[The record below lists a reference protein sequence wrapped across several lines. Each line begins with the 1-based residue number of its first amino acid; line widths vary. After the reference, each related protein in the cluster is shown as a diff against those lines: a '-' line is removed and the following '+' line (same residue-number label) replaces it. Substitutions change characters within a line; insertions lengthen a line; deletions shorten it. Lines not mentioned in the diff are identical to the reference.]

1 MKNIGL
7 FLVTFIFCFSAFLIS
22 AVQSEASPVEDISSV
37 LDKLHEAASKADG
50 KAYFALFSNDA
61 VFYGTD
67 ATERWPIAKFK
78 PYAQKRFDTGTGWT
92 YKKMERNIFLSKD
105 GNTAWFDER
114 LDNKSGEAR
123 GSGVLIKENG
133 KWLIAQYN
141 LLFPVPNEIFDPIY
155 GMVKIYNEK
164 K

>member
-1 MKNIGL
+1 MSL
-7 FLVTFIFCFSAFLIS
+7 WVVAFVLCFCAFLVS
-22 AVQSEASPVEDISSV
+22 AVPSEAAPVEDVSRV

-50 KAYFALFSNDA
+50 KAYFVLFSKDA

-67 ATERWPIAKFK
+67 ATERWPISEFQ

-92 YKKMERNIFLSKD
+92 YKKIERNIFLSKD

-123 GSGVLIKENG
+123 GSGVLLKENG
-133 KWLIAQYN
+133 KWLIVQYN
-141 LLFPVPNEIFDPIY
+141 LLFPVPNEIFGPLY
-155 GMVKIYNEK
+155 EMVKIYNEK

>member
-1 MKNIGL
+1 MRQFFLSLALAVFCLCTLL
-7 FLVTFIFCFSAFLIS
+7 FIAP
-22 AVQSEASPVEDISSV
+22 QSEANVEADISSV
-37 LDKLHEAASKADG
+37 LDKLHEAASRADG
-50 KAYFALFSNDA
+50 KTYFALFAKDA

-67 ATERWPIAKFK
+67 ATERWPIEAFK

-92 YKKMERNIFLSKD
+92 YKKIERNIFLSKD

-114 LDNKSGEAR
+114 LANKSGEAR

-141 LLFPVPNEIFDPIY
+141 LNFPVPNELFDPLYEIIRIY
-155 GMVKIYNEK
+155 SEK